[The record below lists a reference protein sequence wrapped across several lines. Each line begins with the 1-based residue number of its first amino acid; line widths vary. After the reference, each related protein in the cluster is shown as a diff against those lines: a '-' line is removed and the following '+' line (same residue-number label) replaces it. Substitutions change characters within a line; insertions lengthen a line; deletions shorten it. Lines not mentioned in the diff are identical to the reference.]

1 MRAIDRWTAS
11 ILGAAAG
18 VTLLAA
24 CQDVSVTTVPVDRIE
39 VEPAAAVVQMNGSL
53 RLTARVLSESGQALP
68 GRSVTWTSLHPG
80 IATVDGEGHVTP
92 VSAGTAVVRAA
103 SEGASAEATV
113 TVTDGPAIGLST
125 SSVNFSA
132 PAGGANPPPQS
143 VTITNAGGGTLSG
156 LAVAVTYS
164 GPSGWLSAALSGST
178 APATLTLAAT
188 TGSLAPGT
196 YQATVRVTSGQAANS
211 PQQIHVAFTIT
222 STATAPSAPATLVAV
237 ALSTS
242 RIDLAWAQS
251 AGAVQQYRIQRRQ
264 AAGGT
269 FATIDSVHGGTLTY
283 QDTGLASGTGYVYR
297 VQACG
302 GGGCS
307 GWSPE
312 AAATTMSGGSTTP
325 GVPGNVTGTRVAPTQ
340 IQVAW
345 TSEGGQTHFELRRRT
360 GTGGSWTFDA
370 TVAGDAT
377 GFLDT
382 GVNPST
388 TYQYQ
393 VRACGSGGCSD
404 YSSPVTVG
412 PWGGG

>member
-1 MRAIDRWTAS
+1 MLDFHRSRSD
-11 ILGAAAG
+11 ILSLLAG

-39 VEPAAAVVQMNGSL
+39 VEPAAAVVQLDGSL
-53 RLTARVLSESGQALP
+53 RLTARVLSESGQPLP
-68 GRSVTWTSLHPG
+68 GRSVTWTSLNPA
-80 IATVDGEGHVTP
+80 IAGVNNDGLVTP
-92 VSAGTAVVRAA
+92 LSEGTAVIRAA
-103 SEGASAEATV
+103 SEGATADATV
-113 TVTDGPAIGLST
+113 TVTSGPAIGLST
-125 SSVNFSA
+125 SSVSFSA
-132 PAGGANPPPQS
+132 PTGGANPPPQS
-143 VTITNAGGGTLSG
+143 IAITNAGGGTLTG
-156 LAVAVTYS
+156 LAAAITYS
-164 GPSGWLSAALSGST
+164 GPAGWLNAALSGTT

-196 YQATVRVTSGQAANS
+196 YGAIVRVTAAQAANS
-211 PQQIHVAFTIT
+211 PQQIHVAFTVT
-222 STATAPSAPATLVAV
+222 STATAPAAPATLVAV

-242 RIDLAWAQS
+242 RIDLSWAPS
-251 AGAVQQYRIQRRQ
+251 AGAVQQYRIQRRL
-264 AAGGT
+264 AAGGA
-269 FATIDSVHGGTLTY
+269 FAAIDSVDGGTLTY

-312 AAATTMSGGSTTP
+312 AAATTMSEESTTP
-325 GVPGNVTGTRVAPTQ
+325 GVPGNVTGIRVAPTEIQ
-340 IQVAW
+340 ITW
-345 TSEGGQTHFELRRRT
+345 TAPGGQTHFELRRRT

-382 GVNPST
+382 GVSPST

-393 VRACGSGGCSD
+393 VRACGPGGCSD
-404 YSSPVTVG
+404 YSNPVTVG
-412 PWGGG
+412 PWSGN